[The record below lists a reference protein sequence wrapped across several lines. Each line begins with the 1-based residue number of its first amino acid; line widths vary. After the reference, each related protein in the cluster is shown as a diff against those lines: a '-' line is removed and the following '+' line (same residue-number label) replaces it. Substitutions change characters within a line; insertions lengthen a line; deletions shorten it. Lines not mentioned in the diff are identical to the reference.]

1 MQRERLVSALTNQ
14 GYRIEAYS
22 YPVVRQ
28 TMFDQFSA
36 TRTGLQDPN
45 IRHTSN
51 KKDRHGRRDQRRRRG
66 GRNFLILDQGEYDGA
81 DGFWLQDEDT
91 LEEGFLAADDETVFW
106 TIDDNEAFI
115 AREASVK
122 DVAALGHIAEKGEP
136 TRQNM
141 NQPQDH
147 MAEAQIRARTMTL
160 IKGQVWTLHQRCCT
174 RAMGSRYAVNRLIKA
189 VERYAPGKI
198 EFTFS
203 PSNTKFSF
211 ADSETALI
219 KVLDQGKV
227 PILFSIEQ
235 MRKYPAKS
243 GSSFQVSDSA
253 LGCDRAVTDSPSEP
267 PAPTDQKVRFLK
279 LQTHPNQID
288 SSFHQERNTQ
298 LLDQIHHPV
307 KESLKKSL
315 FLMQEIYEL
324 YDQLVKK
331 CSTCQ
336 VSWDKMHPTTFSGV
350 LFQMTG
356 GKQSP
361 SVRPPPDVIMPDMEV
376 SPSDPSEPMSTN
388 RRHHSSL
395 DQSFLYKKVT
405 KSPQKSWCQMYYSD
419 EEGDLVIDE
428 KDWVLLT
435 EEYDLLTEDD
445 KALSVSP
452 LKGLSNLSQKAQ
464 RKEATAKEK
473 RELKKQFDEA
483 KAAEYQSWLDNDVFE
498 LIDTRKLGNI
508 RNYVTGRWVLTLKRD
523 KDGKFLKCKAR
534 WVLRGFQDRQK
545 DIQQTDSPAASRL
558 AIQLAAN
565 KLWNLTHI
573 DLKTAFLQGEAYDES
588 RDIICQIPP
597 EAGYPPYIAARVKKP
612 AYGLNDAPRRWWNIV
627 DKAKAL
633 LSYGL
638 VPTRADREYDY
649 EESVRKLNRAT
660 GLSRDLCFHILVKT
674 NKDTVPY
681 ELHQEQRS
689 HSGAIPCTKKIYEL
703 TSNLLMKKTSLR
715 NVNVLRKK
723 PLMIKNSS
731 APDDEEWDPPSGGYE
746 EKEILDGHYEIVRM
760 LIKTPTDE
768 PPAPSIFMGVKG
780 DPTTDIEWIH
790 PHTGQRMNREEYQSI
805 TDLDCINAYVLDW
818 GKTPHTAT
826 PSQKTEEGHPE
837 VLIPGLKAI
846 AGTTDRSLKDQQNRS
861 ILLQMQAYRDE
872 EDEDEE
878 SSNRRRRRKS
888 SRPPSAP
895 SSKAVKTAATAAGL
909 SQWFGHG
916 RPGGANA
923 ESTETNLSTL
933 SDSLPSEQDYS
944 IFSILWNV
952 FLMLMGLRWIWKQLT
967 RPPIRCMEHSV
978 PKSKAKAKSKAPF
991 LEPEVE
997 PQSRGIPE
1005 PIRVNAGETTDL
1017 RRLYGTLQEVINI
1030 IFRQPVYSSKRPRI

>member
-1 MQRERLVSALTNQ
+1 
-14 GYRIEAYS
+14 
-22 YPVVRQ
+22 
-28 TMFDQFSA
+28 
-36 TRTGLQDPN
+36 
-45 IRHTSN
+45 
-51 KKDRHGRRDQRRRRG
+51 
-66 GRNFLILDQGEYDGA
+66 
-81 DGFWLQDEDT
+81 
-91 LEEGFLAADDETVFW
+91 
-106 TIDDNEAFI
+106 
-115 AREASVK
+115 
-122 DVAALGHIAEKGEP
+122 
-136 TRQNM
+136 
-141 NQPQDH
+141 
-147 MAEAQIRARTMTL
+147 
-160 IKGQVWTLHQRCCT
+160 
-174 RAMGSRYAVNRLIKA
+174 
-189 VERYAPGKI
+189 
-198 EFTFS
+198 
-203 PSNTKFSF
+203 
-211 ADSETALI
+211 
-219 KVLDQGKV
+219 
-227 PILFSIEQ
+227 
-235 MRKYPAKS
+235 
-243 GSSFQVSDSA
+243 
-253 LGCDRAVTDSPSEP
+253 
-267 PAPTDQKVRFLK
+267 
-279 LQTHPNQID
+279 
-288 SSFHQERNTQ
+288 
-298 LLDQIHHPV
+298 
-307 KESLKKSL
+307 
-315 FLMQEIYEL
+315 
-324 YDQLVKK
+324 
-331 CSTCQ
+331 
-336 VSWDKMHPTTFSGV
+336 
-350 LFQMTG
+350 
-356 GKQSP
+356 
-361 SVRPPPDVIMPDMEV
+361 
-376 SPSDPSEPMSTN
+376 MSTN
-388 RRHHSSL
+388 RSRITSDDTSMPEPDAPMPPDSPPSRPPPPNPPPGPPAVSSDEPVAPARAKPRVHPPPRQSSPRRLGGDVSPRRHHSTL
-395 DQSFLYKKVT
+395 DQFSLYKKV
-405 KSPQKSWCQMYYSD
+405 KSPQKNWCRMYYSD

-435 EEYDLLTEDD
+435 EEYDLLIEDD
-445 KALSVSP
+445 KARSVSP
-452 LKGLSNLSQKAQ
+452 LKGTSNLSQKAQ

-746 EKEILDGHYEIVRM
+746 EKEILDGHYEIVRNRLAGVNPITDIIECSNPDSASLGVIVCNWGNMDRAPVPAGNPKKKLKPEKGFNYHPLIDMCFNNSAHITLVLEADALDCEYAVDVMRRYQNRGM

-780 DPTTDIEWIH
+780 DPTTDIALVHHFYRHREVRTKQGGERKQVWACHGAVCRITFGFHSNIPEAKEWIH

-805 TDLDCINAYVLDW
+805 TGIDPLKGKNPDQDGPQDITYLCPDPWMNISELNPVPVLAQWNGITSGDELSPAEFEAYAENFYQEAPSDLSEIWCTKGPFKVVTIALVHFNSLMTHKESRRLELVKAFLDEVLPFKPDIIAGDLNNLASRLKYTSGDVHPRNGLFSLYLEKMLAAYNCKADRLPSDPKERFSDLDCINAYVLDW